1 MNDFL
6 NQMKLSQTFVLAN
19 EYFIKWEMYAF
30 YTHEC
35 VDLLDITGYNC
46 IYVSMLCMHAIP

>member
-46 IYVSMLCMHAIP
+46 IYASMLCMRAIP